1 MSSVLPSYSFSSIV
15 TVLKDSKMQ
24 RIVAF
29 VLLICILYIVDIPPV
44 SFICLC
50 DNLSTIFP
58 YTVIP
63 SYFPSITTKILAGY
77 LLCFTT
83 WLQFLEVLKNP

>member
-29 VLLICILYIVDIPPV
+29 VLLICILYIVDISPV
-44 SFICLC
+44 SFI
-50 DNLSTIFP
+50 
-58 YTVIP
+58 
-63 SYFPSITTKILAGY
+63 Y
-77 LLCFTT
+77 LF
-83 WLQFLEVLKNP
+83 V